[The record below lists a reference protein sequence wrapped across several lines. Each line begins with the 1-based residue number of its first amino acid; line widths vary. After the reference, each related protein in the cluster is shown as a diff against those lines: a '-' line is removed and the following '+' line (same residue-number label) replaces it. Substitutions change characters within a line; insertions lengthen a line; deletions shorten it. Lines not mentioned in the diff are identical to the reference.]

1 LYFRARAKKMT
12 FFVNLHLFMSM
23 QANTYQL
30 FSKEILSIWKNQLVS
45 YVKVEELS
53 TIEGITF
60 YELIPDSEL
69 LDDGALDT
77 LYAIDSEDVDDML
90 IFSKNVKFVVH
101 NIYLEED
108 E

>member
-1 LYFRARAKKMT
+1 
-12 FFVNLHLFMSM
+12 MSM

-30 FSKEILSIWKNQLVS
+30 FSKEILSIWKNQDVS
-45 YVKVEELS
+45 YIKVEELS

-60 YELIPDSEL
+60 FELIPDSEL
-69 LDDGALDT
+69 LDGGEVDT

-90 IFSKNVKFVVH
+90 LFSKNVKFVVH

-108 E
+108 

>member
-1 LYFRARAKKMT
+1 
-12 FFVNLHLFMSM
+12 MSM

-30 FSKEILSIWKNQLVS
+30 FSKEILSIWKSQDVS
-45 YVKVEELS
+45 YIKVEELS

-60 YELIPDSEL
+60 FELIPDSEL
-69 LDDGALDT
+69 LDGGELDT

-90 IFSKNVKFVVH
+90 LFSKNIKFVVH

-108 E
+108 

>member
-1 LYFRARAKKMT
+1 
-12 FFVNLHLFMSM
+12 MSM

-30 FSKEILSIWKNQLVS
+30 FSKEILSIWKNQDVS
-45 YVKVEELS
+45 YIKVEELS

-60 YELIPDSEL
+60 FELIPDSEL
-69 LDDGALDT
+69 LDGGELDT

-90 IFSKNVKFVVH
+90 LFSKNVKFVVH

-108 E
+108 